1 MHSHITLAGWAAG
14 ALLSIMAL
22 GGCASGHHAPFVTP
36 PEQHRDIRAL
46 ESYLQSAAD
55 ASDNLTLATI
65 GQVSY
70 GDFDAPLW
78 HLAWRSASPARRK
91 VLINA
96 GIHGNEPAGVACVL
110 ELAEAW
116 RTLPHLFESI
126 DVDIIPIVNP
136 WGWVHDVRF
145 NRDGVD
151 INRDFASLKS
161 QEARILKEFLSGRTY
176 DLMIDLHEDPGAT
189 GFYLYQYGA
198 ADSSLSEQIISAVRL
213 LGYPI
218 EENVSMIIVKT
229 KNGIIDAPMWGLA
242 YMRLTGQLSIAN
254 YYRLQHSRRVF
265 TVETPTGLAM
275 ADRQKIQLMAVRM
288 MISRSGTE

>member
-22 GGCASGHHAPFVTP
+22 GGCASDHHAPFVTP

-70 GDFDAPLW
+70 GDFDAP
-78 HLAWRSASPARRK
+78 
-91 VLINA
+91 
-96 GIHGNEPAGVACVL
+96 
-110 ELAEAW
+110 
-116 RTLPHLFESI
+116 
-126 DVDIIPIVNP
+126 
-136 WGWVHDVRF
+136 
-145 NRDGVD
+145 
-151 INRDFASLKS
+151 
-161 QEARILKEFLSGRTY
+161 
-176 DLMIDLHEDPGAT
+176 
-189 GFYLYQYGA
+189 
-198 ADSSLSEQIISAVRL
+198 
-213 LGYPI
+213 
-218 EENVSMIIVKT
+218 
-229 KNGIIDAPMWGLA
+229 MWGLA

-265 TVETPTGLAM
+265 TLETPTGLAM